1 MMTAFWPRVWKQ
13 EIECFHRSRRQQI
26 ANRIGTLHLQQ
37 PHVAQ
42 TGGLT
47 RRAADST
54 EQPFDPEK
62 VFVRQA
68 LRQRAKKRTFAATN
82 IDVQRRF
89 APEDRSQ
96 MELLCER
103 ITRPRDHSRTHVPA
117 VS

>member
-1 MMTAFWPRVWKQ
+1 MMTSFWPRVWKQ
-13 EIECFHRSRRQQI
+13 KVKRFHRSRRQQVTH
-26 ANRIGTLHLQQ
+26 RVGTLYLQE

-89 APEDRSQ
+89 APKDRFQIDLQS
-96 MELLCER
+96 ER
-103 ITRPRDHSRTHVPA
+103 ITRPRIQSRTHVPA

>member
-1 MMTAFWPRVWKQ
+1 MMTSFWPRVRKQ
-13 EIECFHRSRRQQI
+13 KVKRFHRSRRQQVTH
-26 ANRIGTLHLQQ
+26 RVGTLHPQQ

-42 TGGLT
+42 LGGLT

-89 APEDRSQ
+89 ASEDRFQ
-96 MELLCER
+96 IELLYER
-103 ITRPRDHSRTHVPA
+103 ITRLRDYSRIDVPA